1 MTVSTT
7 TIKNSYSGNGST
19 TAFSYTF
26 KVFASSEVKVIVRTD
41 STGAESVR
49 AEGSGSTNYAVTGVG
64 EAGGGTVT
72 FVTAPASGET
82 VVILRD
88 TALTQATDYQPADPF
103 PAESHEDALDKLT
116 HITQEIQEELD
127 RSFKVSRTNAITT
140 PEFVDSAS
148 TRASKLLGFS
158 SDGNTLQATTGRVSS
173 VSVSNVAVDGSG
185 VSQSATVSFNDT
197 TGALALGVPVG
208 STGAQGPAGDL
219 SDPTTTQHDIIVR
232 GASAV
237 ERLAKGANS
246 TVLNTNASG
255 ALAYS
260 KVSTAMIAD
269 DAVTYAKM
277 QHTSTGNRV
286 LGAASAGALGE
297 VQIATDMI
305 ADDAVTLAKMA
316 SGTDGNLITYDSSGN
331 PAHVATGS
339 SGQVLTSNGAGAAPT
354 FQAAAGGWSHVE
366 TKTGNNSAMT
376 FSHTVESGYD
386 YQFVFRNC
394 NLGGDH
400 STDTYIPHLQVG
412 TGAGP
417 TFQTSGYLNQT
428 LMTDSTTVTA
438 ERDGLTKGI
447 SIHGNMGTIGGDSD
461 NEYMSGQMTI
471 FDPGAATKT
480 VSQGRMFI
488 DDGSLV
494 PHMNITAGRYDTAVA
509 VTAFRFTSDVF
520 QFESGTVS
528 LYRKAIS

>member
-1 MTVSTT
+1 MSVSSTT
-7 TIKNSYSGNGST
+7 TKNSHSGDGST
-19 TAFSYTF
+19 TAFAYSF
-26 KVFASSEVKVIVRTD
+26 KIFADADLLVIIRA
-41 STGAESVR
+41 STGAETTKSLSTHYTVSGAG
-49 AEGSGSTNYAVTGVG
+49 AES
-64 EAGGGTVT
+64 GGTVT
-72 FVTAPASGET
+72 FTSGNTPASGET
-82 VVILRD
+82 VVIRRNLG
-88 TALTQATDYQPADPF
+88 LTQATDYVENDPF
-103 PAESHEDALDKLT
+103 PAESHEDALDRLT
-116 HITQEIQEELD
+116 FIAQGIQEELD
-127 RSFKVSRTNAITT
+127 RSFKVSKTNSITT
-140 PEFVDSAS
+140 PEFVDDAS

-158 SDGNTLQATTGRVSS
+158 SDGNNLEATTGRVNT
-173 VSVSNVAVDGSG
+173 VSVSAV
-185 VSQSATVSFNDT
+185 SAGGTPTSSFNPT
-197 TGALALGVPVG
+197 TGALALGVVTG
-208 STGAQGPAGDL
+208 NTGAQGPAGDL

-232 GASAV
+232 GASSI
-237 ERLAKGANS
+237 ERLAKGGNS

-260 KVSTAMIAD
+260 TVSTAMIAD

-277 QHTSTGNRV
+277 QHTSTANRV
-286 LGAASAGALGE
+286 LGAASAGTVGE

-316 SGTDGNLITYDSSGN
+316 PGTDGNLITYDASGN
-331 PAHVATGS
+331 PANVATGS

-366 TKTGNNSAMT
+366 TKTGDNSAMT

-394 NLGGDH
+394 NIGGDH

-461 NEYMSGQMTI
+461 NEFMSGQMTI
-471 FDPGAATKT
+471 FDPGAATKI

-488 DDGSLV
+488 DDGSSI

-520 QFESGTVS
+520 QFESGTVA
-528 LYRKAIS
+528 LYRKAIT